1 MTYTDFLTLWND
13 PTSDPELA
21 ALKAGGVKAI
31 RTKTGLSQVK
41 FAEKYGISKNTIEC
55 WEAVSGAKVRTAP
68 PYVTALLAY
77 AVLEGDRQTKE

>member
-31 RTKTGLSQVK
+31 RAKTGLNQTD
-41 FAEKYGISKNTIEC
+41 FARIYGIPHRSLKR
-55 WEAVSGAKVRTAP
+55 WESSTDPRTAP
-68 PYVTALLAY
+68 SHIAALLAY
-77 AVLEGDRQTKE
+77 AVLEGDRQGKE

>member
-1 MTYTDFLTLWND
+1 MTYTDFLALWAN

-31 RTKTGLSQVK
+31 RAKTGLNQTD
-41 FAEKYGISKNTIEC
+41 FCQAYGIPRGSIKH
-55 WEAVSGAKVRTAP
+55 WETTSATDSRTAP

-77 AVLEGDRQTKE
+77 AVLEGDRQGKE